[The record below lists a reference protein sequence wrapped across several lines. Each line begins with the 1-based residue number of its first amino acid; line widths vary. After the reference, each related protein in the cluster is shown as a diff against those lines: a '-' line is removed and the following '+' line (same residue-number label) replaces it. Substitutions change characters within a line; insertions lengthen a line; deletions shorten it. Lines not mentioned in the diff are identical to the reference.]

1 MSIGRPVDVPR
12 MIRSVLF
19 FGAQCQFADVVLQ
32 ALRAAD
38 FDIAARVIPGH
49 TGASSPYTEIGA
61 PTSRHAIGRLPMAG
75 SSQPGDGAGS
85 GNPHL
90 TIMLHDRHSAA
101 AAEYLTS
108 FNADIAVVCCYP
120 ARLPTSLMATARSG
134 GVNIHPSLLPRYRGP
149 EPIFWIFRNGELESG
164 VTIHRVDAD
173 LDTGAI
179 LRQERLSV
187 PIGTPGDTLW
197 NRSASLSA
205 TLLLDLLQHASPVE
219 MLESGSPQHHSGASY
234 YSWPAPSDLIVRP
247 ESWESWRVFH
257 FCRGVLP
264 LGYVP
269 VLERDGE
276 QRTIISAVDYV
287 DQNDQSANTP
297 DWLSCLRGSVRL
309 RLGPII
315 GH

>member
-19 FGAQCQFADVVLQ
+19 FGAQCQFADVVFQ

-49 TGASSPYTEIGA
+49 TGASSPFTEIGA
-61 PTSRHAIGRLPMAG
+61 PSSRSALGRLPMAG

-85 GNPHL
+85 GNPSP
-90 TIMLHDRHSAA
+90 TIMLHDRHSAT
-101 AAEYLTS
+101 AAEYLSS

-120 ARLPTSLMATARSG
+120 ARLPTRLVAAAKNG

-173 LDTGAI
+173 LDTGPI

-187 PIGTPGDTLW
+187 PIGSPGDTLW
-197 NRSASLSA
+197 NRSANLSA
-205 TLLLDLLQHASPVE
+205 TLLLDLLQNNTAVDG
-219 MLESGSPQHHSGASY
+219 LESGAPQNQTGASY
-234 YSWPAPSDLIVRP
+234 YSWPTTRDLVVQP
-247 ESWESWRVFH
+247 ESWESWRIFH

-269 VLERDGE
+269 VIERDGQ
-276 QRTIISAVDYV
+276 QRTIISAMGYV
-287 DQNDQSANTP
+287 DQANQSDNGS
-297 DWLSCLRGSVRL
+297 DWITCQRGSVRL
-309 RLGPII
+309 RLGPVI